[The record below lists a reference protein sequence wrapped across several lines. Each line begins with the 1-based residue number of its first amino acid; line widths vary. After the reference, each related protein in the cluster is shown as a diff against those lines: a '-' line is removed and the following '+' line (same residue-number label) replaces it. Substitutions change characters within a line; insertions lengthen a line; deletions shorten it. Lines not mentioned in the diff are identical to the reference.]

1 MKQGLHRLLRPGT
14 RGGDPDFGAHP
25 SRQHHQPHDGTG
37 WYALA
42 ITQHI
47 DAAAWNAEQQ
57 AEQLEKA
64 TLADIQ
70 AYLVQEQ
77 NYG

>member
-1 MKQGLHRLLRPGT
+1 VCELDALPATELR
-14 RGGDPDFGAHP
+14 
-25 SRQHHQPHDGTG
+25 
-37 WYALA
+37 ALGEQC

-47 DAAAWNAEQQ
+47 DATAWNAEQQ

-70 AYLVQEQ
+70 AYFVQEQ

>member
-1 MKQGLHRLLRPGT
+1 MCELDALPATELR
-14 RGGDPDFGAHP
+14 
-25 SRQHHQPHDGTG
+25 
-37 WYALA
+37 ALVEQC

-47 DAAAWNAEQQ
+47 DAAAWSAEQQ

-70 AYLVQEQ
+70 AYFVQEQ